1 MDSYGPNQGLEL
13 KCPSLI
19 WFFSKLSRGKP
30 RHPGGQKQK
39 IRCWSFVRHISSM
52 GLQFN
57 RVSLHSSLETET
69 ENAVQAI
76 MWRFFFEIPSNSSN
90 FQFSWWLLILDV
102 DILSVQKTAG
112 MGWGEKRCAPEN
124 SVGPRSVACRHLGL
138 FLPTDLGSERLRPN
152 QPTASTLDRDAF
164 LAYSACGKNREPW
177 SCHRFWKRMVGR
189 LWLLFFIGMVKTFQ
203 GYLKLRECI

>member
-69 ENAVQAI
+69 EKCCASNYVTF
-76 MWRFFFEIPSNSSN
+76 FFFEIPSNSSN

-102 DILSVQKTAG
+102 DILSVPKNRR

-124 SVGPRSVACRHLGL
+124 SVGPRSVACRTWGC
-138 FLPTDLGSERLRPN
+138 FLTDRFGSERIAP
-152 QPTASTLDRDAF
+152 
-164 LAYSACGKNREPW
+164 
-177 SCHRFWKRMVGR
+177 
-189 LWLLFFIGMVKTFQ
+189 
-203 GYLKLRECI
+203 